1 MTSFLSLQSS
11 KEMEITGKNAILQ
24 IVTKEFKPAI
34 SRFDKLSL
42 LKNENPFDRETI
54 KK

>member
-1 MTSFLSLQSS
+1 MTSFLNLQST

-42 LKNENPFDRETI
+42 LKNQNPFDLGTI
-54 KK
+54 NK